1 MNARIWMDYNESV
14 SLIDSVQS
22 KDTEVRTVVADIYD
36 LGDEISIREYLEVE
50 SVELVHGIEKQPEA
64 AKAPEEAAKQPIV
77 QRQKET
83 AVRRMPNV
91 LDKITEK
98 KKEVAKELED
108 MIKAETRARAPEPE
122 KVNETPAPKKEA
134 LVLPEL
140 SLQDQVRELEK
151 IELGLDQ
158 GVFESIQLEIIKR
171 EVAGLKEAA
180 GNIVPADDFQKNLV
194 QIRNSRLSEVSKR
207 LGV

>member
-1 MNARIWMDYNESV
+1 MACA
-14 SLIDSVQS
+14 LLQS
-22 KDTEVRTVVADIYD
+22 PFAF
-36 LGDEISIREYLEVE
+36 
-50 SVELVHGIEKQPEA
+50 ELWA
-64 AKAPEEAAKQPIV
+64 ASPP
-77 QRQKET
+77 
-83 AVRRMPNV
+83 
-91 LDKITEK
+91 
-98 KKEVAKELED
+98 
-108 MIKAETRARAPEPE
+108 
-122 KVNETPAPKKEA
+122 
-134 LVLPEL
+134 LPEL
-140 SLQDQVRELEK
+140 WLQDQVRELEK

>member
-14 SLIDSVQS
+14 SLIDSIQS

-36 LGDEISIREYLEVE
+36 LGDEISIKEYLGVE
-50 SVELVHGIEKQPEA
+50 SVELVSGIEKQPEA
-64 AKAPEEAAKQPIV
+64 AKAPEEAAKPVV

-91 LDKITEK
+91 LNKITEK
-98 KKEVAKELED
+98 KKEVARELEE
-108 MIKAETRARAPEPE
+108 MIKAQTKAKVPEPE
-122 KVNETPAPKKEA
+122 KVKGAPAPQKEA
-134 LVLPEL
+134 LVLPGL

-158 GVFESIQLEIIKR
+158 GVFEGIQLEIIKR